1 MYIPKKPDFR
11 ENFIWAKSIGKMK
24 IKFKYIL
31 YTSLILAVGI
41 PSFFIF
47 INLINGHIEN
57 GAIRIRFIGVFFSF
71 LVSISI
77 AGADTRITYLLQKR
91 FPWQKNFTKRL
102 TIELV
107 ITNIIATIIISFWHT
122 IFMEIFGVHLKNH
135 PENTY
140 LNNIIVAI
148 VINTIV
154 ILIYEGV
161 YMVTQWKKAL
171 VEAEKMKR
179 ESVESQF
186 AALKNQINPH
196 FLFNSLNALDSL
208 ITQSPEK
215 AKEFV
220 NRFSKIYRYVLDVK
234 DKLVIEIK
242 EEVAFINN
250 FYSLQKV
257 RYGKNLTMN
266 VNIDAEVLNYF
277 IPCLSLQMLVE
288 NAIKHNEIS
297 SKFPLRIEITND
309 KDYLIITNKMQ
320 AKQGSIEKST
330 GIGIQNLIERYSHFS
345 TLEPQFTIS
354 GENYIAKLPI
364 LKEE

>member
-1 MYIPKKPDFR
+1 
-11 ENFIWAKSIGKMK
+11 MK

-31 YTSLILAVGI
+31 YTSLILAVII
-41 PSFFIF
+41 PSFFV
-47 INLINGHIEN
+47 LIHLAKGELDKETT
-57 GAIRIRFIGVFFSF
+57 GFRFLGILYSF

-77 AGADTRITYLLQKR
+77 AGADTQMTYFLQKK

-102 TIELV
+102 AIELV
-107 ITNIIATIIISFWHT
+107 ITNIFATIIICIWYT
-122 IFMEIFGVHLKNH
+122 IFMQVFGGHVKGDT
-135 PENTY
+135 EDTY
-140 LNNIIVAI
+140 LNNIIIAI
-148 VINTIV
+148 VVNTIV

-161 YMVTQWKKAL
+161 YMVNQWKKAL
-171 VEAEKMKR
+171 VEAERMKR

-220 NRFSKIYRYVLDVK
+220 NQFSKIYRYVLDVK

-242 EEVAFINN
+242 EEVNFINT
-250 FYSLQKV
+250 YYTLQKV
-257 RYGKNLTMN
+257 RYGENLTMK
-266 VNIDAEVLNYF
+266 VNIDVNVLNYF

-297 SKFPLRIEITND
+297 SKFPLTIEITND

-320 AKQGSIEKST
+320 ARQGQVEKST
-330 GIGIQNLIERYSHFS
+330 GIGIKNLIERYSHFS
-345 TLEPQFTIS
+345 TLEPQFAIL